1 MGTDFLSRGNRRWSV
16 WEGEQCCAVRA
27 RFAGCARG
35 IGRDC
40 RSETRALPFN
50 FLIHDSHNT
59 FAILRILP
67 ESRSNFAIPPRLI
80 LVQPL
85 CLPPPHRA
93 VREACT
99 PASHPPVPG
108 AACGAS
114 GALTPGEK
122 MQHQIAPLILQH
134 SLNPIP
140 RPHTPAISPLL
151 PALLGALGFRA
162 SPPEP
167 PRPSGLVRGTFLPV
181 LLFIFGT

>member
-85 CLPPPHRA
+85 CLPPP
-93 VREACT
+93 
-99 PASHPPVPG
+99 
-108 AACGAS
+108 
-114 GALTPGEK
+114 
-122 MQHQIAPLILQH
+122 
-134 SLNPIP
+134 PIGLLGRRVP
-140 RPHTPAISPLL
+140 RPVTRLC
-151 PALLGALGFRA
+151 LGQHVVHPG
-162 SPPEP
+162 P
-167 PRPSGLVRGTFLPV
+167 
-181 LLFIFGT
+181 

>member
-1 MGTDFLSRGNRRWSV
+1 VVPRALPLFYILSVWCTSSPEWSSKVTLWREISLRMGTDFLSRGNRRWSV

-85 CLPPPHRA
+85 CLPPP
-93 VREACT
+93 
-99 PASHPPVPG
+99 
-108 AACGAS
+108 
-114 GALTPGEK
+114 
-122 MQHQIAPLILQH
+122 
-134 SLNPIP
+134 PIGLLGRRVP
-140 RPHTPAISPLL
+140 RPVTRLC
-151 PALLGALGFRA
+151 LGQHVVHPG
-162 SPPEP
+162 P
-167 PRPSGLVRGTFLPV
+167 
-181 LLFIFGT
+181 